1 MDFREVCE
9 WVVKFA
15 EGLGVTILI
24 TGSLLALFV
33 YVRTVLQRQRVRAYT
48 EFRNNLGRVILLGLE
63 VFIIADI
70 IRTVTIEPSIE
81 TAVLL
86 GTIVLVRTFLS
97 FSLEIELEGVLPW
110 KRAEFLRTMARDGQ
124 APPADTVAPAR
135 PGSSS
140 LS

>member
-1 MDFREVCE
+1 VEFREVCE

-15 EGLGVTILI
+15 EAFGVIILMI
-24 TGSLLALFV
+24 GSLLSLNV
-33 YVRTVLQRQRVRAYT
+33 YVRAIFAGRRIAAYT
-48 EFRNNLGRVILLGLE
+48 QFRNNLGRVILLGLE

-70 IRTVTIEPSIE
+70 IRTVTIEPTIE

-110 KRAEFLRTMARDGQ
+110 KRAEFLRSMARDGQ
-124 APPADTVAPAR
+124 SPPADPLAPGQ

>member
-1 MDFREVCE
+1 MAFREVCE

-15 EGLGVTILI
+15 EAFGVIILI
-24 TGSLLALFV
+24 VGSLLALFV
-33 YVRTVLQRQRVRAYT
+33 YGRTILAGRRFEAYR

-70 IRTVTIEPSIE
+70 IRTITIAPSIDS
-81 TAVLL
+81 AILL

-110 KRAEFLRTMARDGQ
+110 KRAEFLRDMARDGQ
-124 APPADTVAPAR
+124 NPATDPLAPS

>member
-1 MDFREVCE
+1 VDFREVCE

-24 TGSLLALFV
+24 AGSLLALLA
-33 YVRTVLQRQRVRAYT
+33 YVRTVLARQRVRAYT

-81 TAVLL
+81 TAILL

-110 KRAEFLRTMARDGQ
+110 KRAEFLRKLAMEAQSGTADPL
-124 APPADTVAPAR
+124 APTQ